1 MRNRKRH
8 SIYNETRRLITPTLN
23 VQKKRNAG
31 VESSRAQEADPS
43 VSAKRDTSSSK
54 PSQAEDWKPKTI
66 EGEMWAKKKGNS
78 WRPV

>member
-8 SIYNETRRLITPTLN
+8 SIYNETRRFITTTLN

-43 VSAKRDTSSSK
+43 VLAKRDTSSSK
-54 PSQAEDWKPKTI
+54 PSKAEDWKPKTI
-66 EGEMWAKKKGNS
+66 EGETWAKKKRN
-78 WRPV
+78 R